1 MEILNGLIDVR
12 ILTAL
17 IAGFIVSV
25 IIGPFFIPLLHKLK
39 FGQNIREDGPQSHLK
54 KAGTPTM
61 GGIIFIISTAIVALV
76 VGIVSN
82 VGHTSEI
89 IAVVLA
95 FLGFGLVGFLDD
107 ILKIIHK
114 NNLGLRAWQ
123 KMILLLIVSGAL
135 AYYAQRTVGTTIYVP
150 FTTFELNL
158 GYVYIPLVILYFA
171 GASNAVNLTD
181 GLDGLATSVTVLVAT
196 FFAIVSYKTG
206 HMSLAIFC
214 VALAGAL
221 LGFLKFN
228 AFPARVFMGDTGS
241 LALGGAVATVALLLK
256 MPLLLAIVGGIYVL
270 ETVSVILQV
279 GSYKLRKKRI
289 FKMAPIH
296 HHFEQNGWSETKIV
310 SIFSIITVILC
321 FIGFLSI

>member
-1 MEILNGLIDVR
+1 MISNLIDGK

-17 IAGFIVSV
+17 VLGFIVS
-25 IIGPFFIPLLHKLK
+25 IIVGPIFIPILHKFK

-61 GGIIFIISTAIVALV
+61 GGIIFIVATSIVALGVGFATDSKNMTEIFV
-76 VGIVSN
+76 VV
-82 VGHTSEI
+82 
-89 IAVVLA
+89 AA
-95 FLGFGLVGFLDD
+95 FIGFGIVGFLDD
-107 ILKIIHK
+107 MLKIIHK

-135 AYYAQRTVGTTIYVP
+135 AFYAQETVGTTIDIP
-150 FTTFELNL
+150 FLSFDLNL
-158 GYVYIPLVILYFA
+158 GWLYIPFVIVYFA

-181 GLDGLATSVTVLVAT
+181 GLDGLATSITVLVGT
-196 FFAIVSYKTG
+196 FLAIVSYNTG

-256 MPLLLAIVGGIYVL
+256 MPILLAIIGGIYVL

-296 HHFEQNGWSETKIV
+296 HHFEHNGWSETKIV
-310 SIFSIITVILC
+310 SVFSIITVILC